1 MGGEPYTL
9 KNGVGS
15 LPAPDEST
23 LGTANAPLSQ
33 PARRGLDEF
42 RFDVPD
48 GDYALYLHWADLTKE
63 EYQALVYELGNSAL
77 HEESDDCFD
86 VTVNGVTVLPALDV
100 RAEAGRQR
108 PLDIRVDVTATGGR
122 GVAVGFTPRRGQTFI
137 NAIRLV
143 RK

>member
-1 MGGEPYTL
+1 M
-9 KNGVGS
+9 
-15 LPAPDEST
+15 
-23 LGTANAPLSQ
+23 
-33 PARRGLDEF
+33 
-42 RFDVPD
+42 PD